1 MTQIVYTDGACR
13 GNQSDINIGAWGFVL
28 VGDGYGQDRVFS
40 GADINVT
47 NNQMEMIAVIEAL
60 KILDMDKEQDIEIHS
75 DSAYVVNCFKQK
87 WYEGWRRKGW
97 RNSKK
102 QPVANRE
109 LWEQMLSLVEGRVG
123 QVEWVKVK
131 GHSGDKYNEVADTL
145 CNEAMDRLEV

>member
-60 KILDMDKEQDIEIHS
+60 KILDIDKEQDIEIHS